1 MFKDFI
7 FRLPRLFTDS
17 FRGWNFFWHLL
28 AIGLTAVLVL
38 SGFDW
43 WYFSVTRGSV
53 YLQLALPA
61 AIIGFFVPVLL
72 PVLLYWLG
80 MNGKRPRFMLAAI
93 ATAQAGILGWCIS
106 SLYKAFTGRIQPEF
120 MTYTSNIDI
129 SRDFNFGF
137 LQHGIF
143 WGWPSSHT
151 AVAFAMSVALICM
164 FPRKRLLS
172 YGALLYALFIGL
184 SVSISIHWF
193 SDFLAGAILGSL
205 VGIIVGRSFLKNLNS
220 R

>member
-1 MFKDFI
+1 MCKAFLTA
-7 FRLPRLFTDS
+7 LPQRFVAS
-17 FRGWNFFWHLL
+17 FRGANFFWHLF
-28 AIGLTAVLVL
+28 AIILTALLVL

-43 WYFSVTRGSV
+43 WYFTATRGSI

-72 PVLLYWLG
+72 PVVLYWFG
-80 MNGKRPRFMLAAI
+80 SRGRPRLVVAAV
-93 ATAQAGILGWCIS
+93 AAAQAGILGWFIS
-106 SLYKAFTGRIQPEF
+106 SVYKAFTGRIQPEF
-120 MTYTSNIDI
+120 LTYTSHVDI

-151 AVAFAMSVALICM
+151 AVAFAMSMALVCI
-164 FPRKRLLS
+164 FPRNRLVA
-172 YGALLYALFIGL
+172 GAALLYALFIGL

-193 SDFLAGAILGSL
+193 SDFVAGAIIGS
-205 VGIIVGRSFLKNLNS
+205 VIGRTVGRSVAAQK
-220 R
+220 